1 MKNVQ
6 ILILTLFITSCVTK
20 PLSLEEVQESITTT
34 ETEQILYTLASDEM
48 KGRES
53 ASGGY
58 QLAADFVIGKVDG
71 DFTVC

>member
-1 MKNVQ
+1 MKNAQ
-6 ILILTLFITSCVTK
+6 ILILTLFVVSCATK
-20 PLSLEEVQESITTT
+20 PLSIEEVQESITLT

-58 QLAADFVIGKVDG
+58 GKAFYMGGVLPHFG
-71 DFTVC
+71 RY